1 MSKNRDL
8 IYDMSDSPETEDFEQ
23 LDSEPLQLGGVGED
37 APAAN
42 DRQVTTPGDVHVAP
56 QMPTP
61 IDGTLRQFA
70 LRVPDVIDA
79 CSGIMV
85 FGKRIKSLVFS
96 TDLSIIRNVNA
107 DAVFAVY
114 PFTPQPII
122 TQALLMASDLPVFVG
137 VGGGLTTGKRVVN
150 LAMYA
155 EMQGATG
162 VVVNA
167 PTPGR
172 ILNRIRSSVD
182 VPVVV
187 TVANSDTNY
196 RHRIE
201 DGAAILNVAAGAQTP
216 EIVAEI
222 RERFP
227 DYPII
232 ATGGADEQSIRAT
245 IRAGANAIVWTPPSS
260 AELFRDVM
268 KNYREGKP
276 HPRGR
281 ISFAFSFCY
290 PACYPRA
297 RGAAT
302 HPAGCAAA
310 PLLRF
315 LIPVLQCREHDTCLL
330 ARHALART
338 EAAVGHA
345 ADHAGA
351 LQRLHGGQ
359 GIGCD
364 VTGVRERDGR
374 DIRAQPD
381 AEALGVTID
390 HDGHILPRDVG
401 IGRKR
406 GVRDAMDDAVF
417 GCPADIGRIPRICGH
432 IGEFSR
438 LVRGHVRTLQPGEHG
453 HKLRARHVFGG
464 GEGRRRHAGD
474 DARVIELPDV
484 RIAPAALGYI
494 REREGCFTRLHG
506 AVSAVDIVHQVQ
518 IEQVR
523 LHDALVG
530 DAADKLHMVGAR
542 DGHDVPDA
550 GTEGDIGIA
559 VIVDPAL

>member
-8 IYDMSDSPETEDFEQ
+8 IDDMTDAPETEDFVQ
-23 LDSEPLQLGGVGED
+23 FDSEPLQLGGVGED
-37 APAAN
+37 APITN

-232 ATGGADEQSIRAT
+232 ATGGADEESIRAT

-276 HPRGR
+276 HP
-281 ISFAFSFCY
+281 
-290 PACYPRA
+290 
-297 RGAAT
+297 
-302 HPAGCAAA
+302 
-310 PLLRF
+310 
-315 LIPVLQCREHDTCLL
+315 
-330 ARHALART
+330 
-338 EAAVGHA
+338 
-345 ADHAGA
+345 
-351 LQRLHGGQ
+351 
-359 GIGCD
+359 
-364 VTGVRERDGR
+364 
-374 DIRAQPD
+374 
-381 AEALGVTID
+381 
-390 HDGHILPRDVG
+390 
-401 IGRKR
+401 
-406 GVRDAMDDAVF
+406 
-417 GCPADIGRIPRICGH
+417 
-432 IGEFSR
+432 
-438 LVRGHVRTLQPGEHG
+438 
-453 HKLRARHVFGG
+453 
-464 GEGRRRHAGD
+464 
-474 DARVIELPDV
+474 
-484 RIAPAALGYI
+484 
-494 REREGCFTRLHG
+494 
-506 AVSAVDIVHQVQ
+506 
-518 IEQVR
+518 
-523 LHDALVG
+523 
-530 DAADKLHMVGAR
+530 
-542 DGHDVPDA
+542 
-550 GTEGDIGIA
+550 
-559 VIVDPAL
+559 